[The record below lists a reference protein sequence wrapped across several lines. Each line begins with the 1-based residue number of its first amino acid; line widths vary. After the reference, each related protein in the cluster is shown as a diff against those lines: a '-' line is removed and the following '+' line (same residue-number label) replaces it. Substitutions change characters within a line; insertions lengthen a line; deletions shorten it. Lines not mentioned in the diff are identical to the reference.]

1 MPGQDVTESTP
12 QEAQES
18 QTRPPR
24 QRRLHL
30 REITAEADNYDGLGA
45 DLKAARLRN
54 GLDLAEV
61 ADEIRIRR
69 VHLHAMEEGLFNDL
83 PAHVYAVGFVR
94 SYANYLGLDGEVA
107 VEAFKQEASGLGGET
122 KLVFPSPIPE
132 SRIPTG
138 WLIALSSVLA
148 GLICAGWYYA
158 EMNGRLATDRVA
170 PVPERLAALAP
181 APTREQTINNSSIPP
196 GPVANGETSADSPA
210 TGTVMEVSSANADAT
225 VRLRQVGTPDVE
237 SLTEVEHRTS
247 GSNLSTLIEPRGE
260 PSNPVTAAPETQSLS
275 TAVSGVPAES
285 SPTARSSRESMGDPS
300 VATSVDS
307 VPKPILNEDEV
318 QAASRGSILGVNLLG
333 HQSRIYGERN
343 RDARII
349 VKANNESWVQ
359 IMSKEGELL
368 LTRILRPGDQYLVPN
383 REDLYLMTG
392 NAGGIEISVDGQPV
406 PAIGQSGAVRGNV
419 ALVPDRLTAGTA
431 VEP

>member
-1 MPGQDVTESTP
+1 
-12 QEAQES
+12 
-18 QTRPPR
+18 
-24 QRRLHL
+24 
-30 REITAEADNYDGLGA
+30 
-45 DLKAARLRN
+45 
-54 GLDLAEV
+54 
-61 ADEIRIRR
+61 
-69 VHLHAMEEGLFNDL
+69 
-83 PAHVYAVGFVR
+83 
-94 SYANYLGLDGEVA
+94 
-107 VEAFKQEASGLGGET
+107 
-122 KLVFPSPIPE
+122 
-132 SRIPTG
+132 
-138 WLIALSSVLA
+138 
-148 GLICAGWYYA
+148 
-158 EMNGRLATDRVA
+158 
-170 PVPERLAALAP
+170 
-181 APTREQTINNSSIPP
+181 
-196 GPVANGETSADSPA
+196 
-210 TGTVMEVSSANADAT
+210 
-225 VRLRQVGTPDVE
+225 
-237 SLTEVEHRTS
+237 
-247 GSNLSTLIEPRGE
+247 
-260 PSNPVTAAPETQSLS
+260 
-275 TAVSGVPAES
+275 
-285 SPTARSSRESMGDPS
+285 MGDPS